1 MNLPCEWFPAV
12 GTAESAEGDHVENAD
27 DAEGEVVVQAKM
39 EEGAE
44 GDHVENA
51 DDAEGEVVVQAK
63 MMMKALLSCAL
74 TEEDRVEERFA
85 AEAEL
90 VHDLGLAA
98 DDCCP
103 PPPLCD
109 AALPACLCA

>member
-74 TEEDRVEERFA
+74 KKITLRN
-85 AEAEL
+85 
-90 VHDLGLAA
+90 
-98 DDCCP
+98 
-103 PPPLCD
+103 
-109 AALPACLCA
+109 ALLLKPN